1 MPETPKPPT
10 PAGGGLRV
18 PLSLRARARLE
29 VLQEDLLGKSLD
41 YNTRAEI
48 IAEIQALSL
57 ADLVRTVAA
66 VHTEL
71 ETLRENLGVQP

>member
-1 MPETPKPPT
+1 M
-10 PAGGGLRV
+10 